1 MNTLTMS
8 AEQNEFHDLKNKVDE
23 IHRLLLGS
31 EHEKEVGI
39 LHRIRKNEDEIDDI
53 KQWKARITYFA
64 YGMIVPASYGVID
77 VVKSIITALGK

>member
-39 LHRIRKNEDEIDDI
+39 LHRIRKNEDKIDAFE
-53 KQWKARITYFA
+53 QWKARITYFA

-77 VVKSIITALGK
+77 FVKSIISAFGK